1 MLYFQH
7 KRYTKNTH
15 NKTHWNINANETF
28 GEIGKGKGII
38 NSHESERRKGDM
50 TTESMLNLELDLGA
64 LNTGHIITLVFITG
78 KIYVAPL
85 RSLQKIG

>member
-1 MLYFQH
+1 
-7 KRYTKNTH
+7 
-15 NKTHWNINANETF
+15 
-28 GEIGKGKGII
+28 
-38 NSHESERRKGDM
+38 M

-85 RSLQKIG
+85 RSLQKIGQKENLHND